1 LRSERRPPQDS
12 SGKLETVIQR
22 PARGDEGVERTQRM
36 PPTGP
41 AVDPASQFVRR
52 HFAFVWRVLRRLGL
66 SSADADDAAQR
77 VMMAA
82 TKRLNEIRVGRERA
96 FLYRT
101 STFIVARER
110 RSRRRRAEEQ
120 AVDLDR
126 ERHPGADPEAL
137 LSERRALERLDSILN
152 RMPSELRTAFVLF
165 EIEGLSKEEVA
176 EALEI
181 PAGTA
186 ASRLRRAR
194 EDFARRAQR
203 FALTDGRKGATG

>member
-1 LRSERRPPQDS
+1 
-12 SGKLETVIQR
+12 
-22 PARGDEGVERTQRM
+22 M

-41 AVDPASQFVRR
+41 AGDPASQFVRH

-82 TKRLNEIRVGRERA
+82 TKRLGEIRVGRERA

-101 STFIVARER
+101 SAFIVARER
-110 RSRRRRAEEQ
+110 RSQRRRAEEQ

-126 ERHPGADPEAL
+126 HRHPGADPEAL
-137 LSERRALERLDSILN
+137 LSERRALERLDAILN
-152 RMPSELRTAFVLF
+152 RMPNELRTAFVLF

-203 FALTDGRKGATG
+203 FALADGPKGATG